1 MKLETQLNAVD
12 LALRTEAIDGFVPA
26 KVCDIH
32 AHVLEPTGYAPES
45 LGPHLRGLTI
55 SPASYRAAMELI
67 LPGRITEALFFPFPS
82 RKHDRPA
89 VNRWMYAESARQAA
103 PFKAGAI
110 AIVSP
115 TDDPGPTEEAMA
127 AGVCHGLKPYHFY
140 VDRADTSQVALEEFA
155 PEWMWRQCDR
165 HGAIL
170 MLHLMRDASVSDPVN
185 RGSLLWLSEKYP
197 NCQAVLAHVAR
208 SFNHR
213 TVRGLRALADRPNIC
228 VDTSAITESEGMR
241 FALDVIG
248 PGRVLY
254 GSDYP
259 ISHLRGRCVT
269 TGNQM
274 LWLYAEENKAPGMT
288 YIGIESLLSLREACR
303 QVGLGAADVQRIFRD
318 NALALLARF
327 HSRG

>member
-1 MKLETQLNAVD
+1 MKLETELNPVD
-12 LALRTEAIDGFVPA
+12 LALRAEAIDGFVPE

-32 AHVLEPTGYAPES
+32 AHVLEPSGY
-45 LGPHLRGLTI
+45 GPSTLAAHLQGRTI
-55 SPASYRAAMELI
+55 SPSSYRAAMELI
-67 LPGRITEALFFPFPS
+67 LPGRLTEALFFPFPS
-82 RKHDRPA
+82 RQHDRPA
-89 VNRWMYAESARQAA
+89 VNRWMYDEIAKQAP
-103 PFKAGAI
+103 PFQAGGL

-127 AGVCHGLKPYHFY
+127 AGHCRGLKPYHFY
-140 VDRADTSQVALEEFA
+140 VNRADTSQVALEEFV
-155 PEWMWRQCDR
+155 PEWMWQQCDR

-170 MLHLMRDASVSDPVN
+170 MIHLMRDASVSDPVN
-185 RGSLLWLSEKYP
+185 RESLLRLSEKYP

-213 TVRGLRALADRPNIC
+213 TVRGLSALAKLPNIC

-241 FALDVIG
+241 FALEVLG
-248 PGRVLY
+248 PDRVLY

-274 LWLYAEENKAPGMT
+274 LWLYAEENKAPEMT
-288 YIGIESLLSLREACR
+288 FIGIESLLSLRSACT
-303 QVGLGAADVQRIFRD
+303 QLGLGKPDVQRIFRD
-318 NALALLARF
+318 NALAVQARF
-327 HSRG
+327 HR